1 MTNTNATTLRLLF
14 PQWQGGNNPPYHF
27 GSQMLSWLAPE
38 AAGPVEQVTVP
49 QPDGEALE
57 VEDGIVGRR
66 ALLAQLSDVR
76 RLINKHQPD
85 RLVILGGDCLVDLA
99 PFAYLNERYDGDL
112 AVLWVDTHPDVMT
125 PKESEHGHTMVLGN
139 LLGEGDADFV
149 EAVKRPIKPQ
159 NVMFAGRRDTFETFP
174 EILAMETALI
184 ERLKLRS
191 AGPSD
196 LADTSE
202 PVLDWLKSIDA
213 KHLAIH
219 FDLDVL
225 DPTLFRSLLFANP
238 DPSAP
243 PMDRY
248 PSGKMTMEQV
258 VRLLSDVSKAVDVVG
273 LGITEH
279 LPWDSLALKTML
291 SKLPLIGSPARLH
304 PSPLPPIKAAA
315 GNYNQ

>member
-1 MTNTNATTLRLLF
+1 MTGTSATTLRLLF

-27 GSQMLSWLAPE
+27 GAQMLSWLAPE
-38 AAGPVEQVTVP
+38 ATGPVEQVTVS
-49 QPDGEALE
+49 QPDGAALG
-57 VEDGIVGRR
+57 VEDGILGRR
-66 ALLAQLSDVR
+66 ALLAQLSDAR
-76 RLINKHQPD
+76 RLIDKHRPD
-85 RLVILGGDCLVDLA
+85 RLVVLGGDCLVDLA

-112 AVLWVDTHPDVMT
+112 AVLWVDTHPDVIT
-125 PKESEHGHTMVLGN
+125 PKEMEHAHAMVLGN
-139 LLGEGDADFV
+139 LLGEGDAEFAA
-149 EAVKRPIKPQ
+149 AVKRPIKPQ
-159 NVMFAGRRDTFETFP
+159 NVMFAGRQDTFDTRP
-174 EILAMETALI
+174 KILEMETALI

-202 PVLDWLKSIDA
+202 PVLSWLSSIDA
-213 KHLAIH
+213 KHLAVH

-243 PMDRY
+243 AVGGF
-248 PSGKMTMEQV
+248 PSGKMTMEQI

-279 LPWDSLALKTML
+279 VPWDALALKTML
-291 SKLPLIGSPARLH
+291 SKLPLIGSPAR
-304 PSPLPPIKAAA
+304 
-315 GNYNQ
+315 